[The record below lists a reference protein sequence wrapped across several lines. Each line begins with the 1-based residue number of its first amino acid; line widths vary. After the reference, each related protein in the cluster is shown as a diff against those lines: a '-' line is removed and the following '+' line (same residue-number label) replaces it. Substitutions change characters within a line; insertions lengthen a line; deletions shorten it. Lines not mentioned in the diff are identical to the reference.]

1 MATTMPTKLI
11 QLRNNDGD
19 FGAADSGFMKIKF

>member
-1 MATTMPTKLI
+1 MPTKLI